1 MNQGAGGNAGP
12 CSAMQRINIVR
23 PFAWAHHGYQVE
35 QFTEGSAE
43 VPDDCA
49 EVAIREGW
57 ATPEAAAHAAAPET
71 TDAAQQRRRKA
82 APSA

>member
-1 MNQGAGGNAGP
+1 
-12 CSAMQRINIVR
+12 MQRINIVR

-35 QFTEGSAE
+35 QFTEGAAV

-57 ATPEAAAHAAAPET
+57 AMPEIAAVPGAPET
-71 TDAAQQRRRKA
+71 TDAAPQRRRKA
-82 APSA
+82 ASA